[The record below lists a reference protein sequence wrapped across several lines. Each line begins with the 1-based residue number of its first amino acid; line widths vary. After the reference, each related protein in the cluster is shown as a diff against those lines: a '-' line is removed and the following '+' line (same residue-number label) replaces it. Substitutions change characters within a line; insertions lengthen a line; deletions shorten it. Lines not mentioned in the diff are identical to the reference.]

1 MRRSFLPGGQKLKR
15 RSWGPMLM
23 EILIALLIFSLVS
36 AVSLAFFVRA
46 REMNREAAE
55 KAWASDR
62 VSDVSEILR
71 SSSSIDDFSGRLE
84 KAFPGMRETRAG
96 KYSWIQ
102 WYDSSMTAI
111 NDGKGSI
118 ALKVTASRDEGMIRG
133 RIVIKNVETGD
144 TIYSS
149 SCSHYAP

>member
-1 MRRSFLPGGQKLKR
+1 
-15 RSWGPMLM
+15 M

-71 SSSSIDDFSGRLE
+71 SSNSIDDFSGRLE
-84 KAFPGMRETRAG
+84 KAFPGMKKTRAG

-111 NDGKGSI
+111 NKGEGSI
-118 ALKVTASRDEGMIRG
+118 ALKVTASRDGGMIRG
-133 RIVIKNVETGD
+133 RIVIKNVENGD

>member
-1 MRRSFLPGGQKLKR
+1 
-15 RSWGPMLM
+15 M

-71 SSSSIDDFSGRLE
+71 SSSSIDDFFR
-84 KAFPGMRETRAG
+84 KAGEGFPGNERNKGREVLL
-96 KYSWIQ
+96 
-102 WYDSSMTAI
+102 DS
-111 NDGKGSI
+111 
-118 ALKVTASRDEGMIRG
+118 V
-133 RIVIKNVETGD
+133 V
-144 TIYSS
+144 
-149 SCSHYAP
+149 

>member
-1 MRRSFLPGGQKLKR
+1 MPGGQKLKR

-71 SSSSIDDFSGRLE
+71 SSNSIDDFSGRLE
-84 KAFPGMRETRAG
+84 KAFPGMKKTRAG

-111 NDGKGSI
+111 NKGEGSI
-118 ALKVTASRDEGMIRG
+118 ALKVTASRDGGMIRG

>member
-1 MRRSFLPGGQKLKR
+1 MPGGQKLKR

-84 KAFPGMRETRAG
+84 KAFPGMKKPGPGSTPG
-96 KYSWIQ
+96 FSG
-102 WYDSSMTAI
+102 MTAQ
-111 NDGKGSI
+111 
-118 ALKVTASRDEGMIRG
+118 
-133 RIVIKNVETGD
+133 
-144 TIYSS
+144 
-149 SCSHYAP
+149 

>member
-1 MRRSFLPGGQKLKR
+1 
-15 RSWGPMLM
+15 M

-71 SSSSIDDFSGRLE
+71 SSNSIDDFSGRLE
-84 KAFPGMRETRAG
+84 KAFPGMKKTRAG

-111 NDGKGSI
+111 NKGEGSI
-118 ALKVTASRDEGMIRG
+118 ALKVTASRDGGMIRG

>member
-1 MRRSFLPGGQKLKR
+1 
-15 RSWGPMLM
+15 MLM

-71 SSSSIDDFSGRLE
+71 SSNSIDDFSGRLE
-84 KAFPGMRETRAG
+84 KAFPGMKKTRAG

-111 NDGKGSI
+111 NKGEGSI
-118 ALKVTASRDEGMIRG
+118 ALKVTASRDGGMIRG
-133 RIVIKNVETGD
+133 RIVIKNVENGD

>member
-1 MRRSFLPGGQKLKR
+1 MPGGQKLKR

-84 KAFPGMRETRAG
+84 KAFPGMKKTRAG

-111 NDGKGSI
+111 NKGEGSI
-118 ALKVTASRDEGMIRG
+118 ALKVTASRDGGMIRG